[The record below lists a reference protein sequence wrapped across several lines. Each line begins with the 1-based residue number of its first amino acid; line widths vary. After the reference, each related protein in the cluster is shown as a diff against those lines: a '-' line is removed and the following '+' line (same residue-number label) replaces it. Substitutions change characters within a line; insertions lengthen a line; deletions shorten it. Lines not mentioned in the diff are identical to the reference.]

1 MLTSCKQQTVNNW
14 DEQENCL
21 ISKIIWETTNTSEE
35 NLNQTLKIE
44 FWYTYDNTT
53 VKELKISQEQIQTF
67 QWKTGSTG
75 KKEFHISKQEDIEAN
90 KEIKSLVEIFS
101 KGSLYESSNAWSR
114 NLINKYEEKIKIP
127 SKNALE
133 PNIFEEVYPVK
144 NGILDG
150 SWAPFA
156 IQLLVDYDLNSD
168 NNIVSSTTTY
178 KMPNNEM
185 LSELKQQFEYSCER
199 GNKVVKHLAATKKN
213 NNKNLPSPFHCKNCL
228 PLSEILK
235 SSSQNKKLKS
245 VIEELKSM
253 ESEEKKVWSFIEEN
267 IWAFKDFTDFQ
278 YLLKTF
284 LGSSNESLNN
294 FFWEYV
300 SEYTS
305 KNDKDLDILNQI
317 LFVYDESWSAP
328 DIKEKI
334 ANGFFSKGFW
344 HYFVWPLHP
353 SAMNILKIYI
363 EKSNNFNGED
373 PLTKKFLKML
383 HDVDTKESLDLLIN
397 SIKRADPG
405 LLWRIVG
412 LIWETESKENYQ
424 YIVDIALDEQSFY
437 QSSVRKGAIVALKNY
452 WYNKNSIL
460 VLRKLRKSEDKEI
473 SETAAQVLNYI
484 ISREN
489 TAKEKVQKEKET
501 IPVGIIPTGSENRTC
516 HDTDG
521 WKNFSEQWTVTIENH
536 TGYLTDYC
544 SVESEDGWYYT
555 EIDSCDWESCFLSEA
570 HCDTPKSPS
579 YTLFPSDMI
588 PCPKGCSFGTC
599 KT

>member
-35 NLNQTLKIE
+35 NLSQTLKIE

-101 KGSLYESSNAWSR
+101 KGSLYESSNSWSR

-156 IQLLVDYDLNSD
+156 MQLLVDYDLNSD

-178 KMPNNEM
+178 KMPNNEI

-199 GNKVVKHLAATKKN
+199 GNKAVKHLATTEKDS
-213 NNKNLPSPFHCKNCL
+213 NKNLPSPFYCKNCL

-235 SSSQNKKLKS
+235 STSQNKELKS

-253 ESEEKKVWSFIEEN
+253 ESDENKAWSFIKEN
-267 IWAFKDFTDFQ
+267 IWVVKNFTDFQ

-284 LGSSNESLNN
+284 LGGSNESLDN
-294 FFWEYV
+294 FFWEYI

-317 LFVYDESWSAP
+317 LFVYDESWSTP

-334 ANGFFSKGFW
+334 ANGFFYEGFW
-344 HYFVWPLHP
+344 HYFTWPLHP
-353 SAMNILKIYI
+353 SAINILKSYI

-373 PLTKKFLKML
+373 PFTIKFIKML
-383 HDVDTKESLDLLIN
+383 HDVDTKESLDLLIF
-397 SIKRADPG
+397 SIKKADPR
-405 LLWRIVG
+405 LLWGIVR
-412 LIWETESKENYQ
+412 LIWETESEENYQ
-424 YIVDIALDEQSFY
+424 YIIDIALDEQSLY
-437 QSSVRKGAIVALKNY
+437 QFPVRKGAIAALKNY
-452 WYNKNSIL
+452 WYNRKSIL
-460 VLRKLRKSEDKEI
+460 VLRKLQKSDDKDI
-473 SETAAQVLNYI
+473 SGAAAQILSYI
-484 ISREN
+484 IRVEDA
-489 TAKEKVQKEKET
+489 AKEKAQKEKET
-501 IPVGIIPTGSENRTC
+501 IPAVMAPTISENRVC

-521 WKNFSEQWTVTIENH
+521 WKNLSEQWTVTIENH

-544 SVESEDGWYYT
+544 SVESEDGWNYT
-555 EIDSCDWESCFLSEA
+555 EIDSCDWKSCFLREA
-570 HCDTPKSPS
+570 HCDAPKQPS